1 MLQLVAS
8 GRGFAALP
16 LWAVQT
22 YLQRGYVAQQ
32 RIGEGG
38 LTGRLYAV
46 TRQAKGETGRD
57 DAYLEDFVQVMRE
70 TSLRTLPGIR
80 LL

>member
-1 MLQLVAS
+1 
-8 GRGFAALP
+8 
-16 LWAVQT
+16 
-22 YLQRGYVAQQ
+22 
-32 RIGEGG
+32 

-46 TRQAKGETGRD
+46 TRQVKNGTGRD

>member
-1 MLQLVAS
+1 
-8 GRGFAALP
+8 
-16 LWAVQT
+16 
-22 YLQRGYVAQQ
+22 
-32 RIGEGG
+32 

-46 TRQAKGETGRD
+46 TRHAGTGRD